1 MRLKDKVAI
10 ITGAGSGIGQA
21 TAILFGKEGASVVV
35 VDFDKLKGEET
46 ADLIKAQCGNA
57 IFLQTDVS
65 KADDVKKMIHDT
77 IHIYSKLDIL
87 VNNVGILLQSN
98 IVDTSENDWD
108 QIMDINLKSAFL
120 CCKFAIPEMIK
131 SGKGGVIVN
140 ISSEAGLIGIKNLAA
155 YSISKSGLISLTK
168 TVAVDFAAYNI
179 RANCVCPGTTETT
192 MVKDAIRRAED
203 PEKLYR
209 EYAKRPANRL
219 GKPEEIAAGILYLAS
234 DESPYAT
241 GAILSID
248 GGSTS

>member
-21 TAILFGKEGASVVV
+21 TAILFGKEGAYVVV

-46 ADLIKAQCGNA
+46 VDLIKAQCGNA